1 MTLTWYSTG
10 CIGTATQWT
19 EVVTREVGQSSTNR
33 VTGQSQWIRGLFSR
47 SGRSFDGRSIIP
59 QGLRFITSEHSMTDW
74 YRLAQEQLTGVALAV
89 QQQEPLNMEA
99 LSALATGIT
108 EAVKK
113 NDQLLV
119 QAMSGLEGPP
129 LITNLVNVGILATKV
144 GAGLGYHGKELERLT
159 FAGLLHDIGLFAVP
173 QSLITK
179 SGRLTKEE
187 RTLIER
193 HPELGYQT
201 IQKAGEKY
209 DWLALV
215 VSQAHERWNGQGYP
229 KKLKGRQVSEF
240 AQIIGVVDIFD
251 ALVSPRG
258 YRRRFFPH
266 EAVRELLAVER
277 TAFPREIVKALVE
290 QLSAYPLGTLVRLS
304 TGEVGSVMRIN
315 TRYPLRPVVLIE
327 GDAVCGQEGR
337 QIDLR
342 LTPLVSIIETLE
354 PPDVARVSFPA
365 DQMSVKASDVVPT
378 ASDRFT
384 LLLEGLDA
392 LASSIQGAVESRTS
406 VPEGGIMTQSAEH
419 REVDRPP
426 AQDLS
431 DASFEKEVIGLFALE
446 AHQWLAQIQMAVK
459 QIAGGANGTVRPKLY
474 TILLH
479 GITNLAKSASTV
491 QLKTIEQMASNLLS
505 ILHDAEQQEPRT
517 LTAALQSLQEG
528 LDRISLAVR
537 RLAGDQEGKR
547 AGTDDTQVQTVSE
560 QLEVLPAIITEPSA
574 PPVTSQAQAPRTVSP
589 SVPLVQA
596 LRDLQQARARSM
608 QPARDVLEA
617 VIQRA
622 EQEGDRLDVAGVGRI
637 LTELDRADEE
647 FLQEVRRRV
656 PIISSSLANLRAQ
669 GATDFVTA
677 SQLDPI
683 PEQVEA
689 LYELASHVQ
698 ATMITMFL
706 QGLRSFLMVSAYRKT
721 TSLAQRLGTVE
732 TRVHALIP
740 MAEQWSNIGRV
751 ERSAI
756 SDILPIQPQ

>member
-1 MTLTWYSTG
+1 MNEYG
-10 CIGTATQWT
+10 A
-19 EVVTREVGQSSTNR
+19 
-33 VTGQSQWIRGLFSR
+33 
-47 SGRSFDGRSIIP
+47 
-59 QGLRFITSEHSMTDW
+59 TDW

-89 QQQEPLNMEA
+89 QRQDDLDLEA
-99 LSALATGIT
+99 LSALATGIA
-108 EAVKK
+108 EALKQS
-113 NDQLLV
+113 DQLLI
-119 QAMSGLEGPP
+119 QAMNGPAGPP
-129 LITNLVNVGILATKV
+129 LITNLVNVAILATKV
-144 GAGLGYHGKELERLT
+144 GAGLGYHGEELERLT

-179 SGRLTKEE
+179 SGRLTHDE
-187 RTLIER
+187 RTLIEQ
-193 HPELGYQT
+193 HPELGYQA
-201 IQKAGEKY
+201 IRRAGPKY
-209 DWLALV
+209 DWLAQV

-229 KKLKGRQVSEF
+229 NKLKGRQISEF

-258 YRRRFFPH
+258 YRRRFSPH
-266 EAVRELLAVER
+266 AAVRELLVVER
-277 TAFPREIVKALVE
+277 TAFPREVVKALVE
-290 QLSAYPLGTLVRLS
+290 QLSAYPLGTSVRLT

-315 TRYPLRPVVLIE
+315 TRYPLRPVVRIE
-327 GDAVCGQEGR
+327 GDVAYAQEGR
-337 QIDLR
+337 QIDLSR
-342 LTPLVSIIETLE
+342 TPLVSIIETLE

-365 DQMSVKASDVVPT
+365 DEPRAKTPDVVPS
-378 ASDRFT
+378 ASDQFT
-384 LLLEGLDA
+384 SLLEGLDA
-392 LASSIQGAVESRTS
+392 LASAIQGAVESRTS
-406 VPEGGIMTQSAEH
+406 VPGGGTASLSGEH
-419 REVDRPP
+419 RWIGRPP
-426 AQDLS
+426 AQDLT
-431 DASFEKEVIGLFALE
+431 DVSFEKEVIGLFALE

-474 TILLH
+474 GILLH

-491 QLKTIEQMASNLLS
+491 QLRAIEQMASNLLS
-505 ILHDAEQQEPRT
+505 ILHDVGQQEPHAV
-517 LTAALQSLQEG
+517 TAALQSLQEG

-537 RLAGDQEGKR
+537 RLAGDQEDEP
-547 AGTDDTQVQTVSE
+547 AGHDGVPAETVSE
-560 QLEVLPAIITEPSA
+560 SVQALPAIMTGQPA
-574 PPVTSQAQAPRTVSP
+574 VPQLQAPFTVSS
-589 SVPLVQA
+589 SVPLIHA

-622 EQEGDRLDVAGVGRI
+622 EREADHLDVAGVGRI
-637 LTELDRADEE
+637 LTELDRLDEE

-656 PIISSSLANLRAQ
+656 PIISSTLANLRAQ

-683 PEQVEA
+683 LEQVEA
-689 LYELASHVQ
+689 LHDLASHVQ

-721 TSLAQRLGTVE
+721 STLAQRLGTVE

-756 SDILPIQPQ
+756 SDILPL

>member
-1 MTLTWYSTG
+1 MS
-10 CIGTATQWT
+10 
-19 EVVTREVGQSSTNR
+19 
-33 VTGQSQWIRGLFSR
+33 
-47 SGRSFDGRSIIP
+47 DP
-59 QGLRFITSEHSMTDW
+59 SMTNW

-99 LSALATGIT
+99 LSALATGIA

-173 QSLITK
+173 QSVITK
-179 SGRLTKEE
+179 SGRLTMEE
-187 RTLIER
+187 RALIER

-209 DWLALV
+209 DWLAQV

-258 YRRRFFPH
+258 YRRRFLPH

-277 TAFPREIVKALVE
+277 TAFPREIVKALVQ
-290 QLSAYPLGTLVRLS
+290 QLSAYPLGTSVRLS

-315 TRYPLRPVVLIE
+315 MHYPLRPVVLIE
-327 GDAVCGQEGR
+327 GDAVAGQEGR

-342 LTPLVSIIETLE
+342 LTPLVSIVETLQ
-354 PPDVARVSFPA
+354 PPDVARVSFP
-365 DQMSVKASDVVPT
+365 QEERRVKAAEVVPA

-392 LASSIQGAVESRTS
+392 LASSIQGAVESRTPL
-406 VPEGGIMTQSAEH
+406 PEERRAPSSGGHQA
-419 REVDRPP
+419 VDRPS
-426 AQDLS
+426 AQDLT

-459 QIAGGANGTVRPKLY
+459 QIAGEANGTVRPKLY
-474 TILLH
+474 GILLH
-479 GITNLAKSASTV
+479 GITNLAKSASTA

-505 ILHDAEQQEPRT
+505 ILHDVEHQEPP
-517 LTAALQSLQEG
+517 LVTAALQSLQEG

-537 RLAGDQEGKR
+537 RLAGEQEGQRSR
-547 AGTDDTQVQTVSE
+547 AEDVPVETVSE
-560 QLEVLPAIITEPSA
+560 PQEVLPTVITQHPES
-574 PPVTSQAQAPRTVSP
+574 SQAQPPIAAISN
-589 SVPLVQA
+589 VPLIQA
-596 LRDLQQARARSM
+596 LRALQQARARSM

-622 EQEGDRLDVAGVGRI
+622 EREGDRLDVAGVGHI
-637 LTELDRADEE
+637 LTDLDKLDEE
-647 FLQEVRRRV
+647 FLQEVRQRV
-656 PIISSSLANLRAQ
+656 PIISSTLASLRAS

-677 SQLDPI
+677 AQLDPVL
-683 PEQVEA
+683 EQVEA
-689 LYELASHVQ
+689 LYDLASRVQ

-721 TSLAQRLGTVE
+721 SSLAQRLGTVE
-732 TRVHALIP
+732 TRVHALVP

-756 SDILPIQPQ
+756 SDILPV

>member
-1 MTLTWYSTG
+1 
-10 CIGTATQWT
+10 
-19 EVVTREVGQSSTNR
+19 
-33 VTGQSQWIRGLFSR
+33 
-47 SGRSFDGRSIIP
+47 
-59 QGLRFITSEHSMTDW
+59 MTDW

-99 LSALATGIT
+99 LSALATGIA

-119 QAMSGLEGPP
+119 QAMSGLVGPP

-179 SGRLTKEE
+179 SGRLTMEE
-187 RTLIER
+187 RALIER

-209 DWLALV
+209 DWLAQV

-277 TAFPREIVKALVE
+277 TAFPREIVKALVQ

-315 TRYPLRPVVLIE
+315 MRYPLRPVVLVE
-327 GDAVCGQEGR
+327 GDAVSGQEER

-342 LTPLVSIIETLE
+342 LAPLVSIIETLK
-354 PPDVARVSFPA
+354 PPDVARVTFPSQEVRA
-365 DQMSVKASDVVPT
+365 KAADVVPT

-392 LASSIQGAVESRTS
+392 LASSIQGAVESRTPL
-406 VPEGGIMTQSAEH
+406 PEERS
-419 REVDRPP
+419 

-474 TILLH
+474 GILLH
-479 GITNLAKSASTV
+479 GITNLAKSASTA

-505 ILHDAEQQEPRT
+505 ILHDVEQQEPRKV
-517 LTAALQSLQEG
+517 TAALQSLQEG
-528 LDRISLAVR
+528 LDRISLAVH
-537 RLAGDQEGKR
+537 RLAGEQEGR
-547 AGTDDTQVQTVSE
+547 RIRTDDVLVKTVSE
-560 QLEVLPAIITEPSA
+560 PQEVLPTVIAEPPKSIDA
-574 PPVTSQAQAPRTVSP
+574 QPPIAVS
-589 SVPLVQA
+589 SNVPLIQA
-596 LRDLQQARARSM
+596 LRALQQARARSM

-622 EQEGDRLDVAGVGRI
+622 EREGDRLDVAGVERI
-637 LTELDRADEE
+637 LTELDKLDEE

-656 PIISSSLANLRAQ
+656 PIISSTLASLRAS

-677 SQLDPI
+677 AQLDPVL
-683 PEQVEA
+683 EQVEA
-689 LYELASHVQ
+689 LYDLASRVQ

-721 TSLAQRLGTVE
+721 SSLAQRLGTVE

-756 SDILPIQPQ
+756 SDILPV